1 MGQLLTDPPVTTA
14 TRIRRRAGRPRNRA
28 ALLFLPALL
37 LLLPVFVLPTVLLL
51 TSSLTEPPGGFEHYR
66 EALSSDLIRQVLVR
80 SLTISAIVTA
90 ISLAVGLPYA
100 VAAVRSGPRL
110 RGLLL
115 GAVASTLFFSVIVRA
130 YAWLALLDQDGVVP
144 KLLHVLGL
152 AGSDLTLANS
162 RAGTII
168 GMVQYG
174 IPFMVMAI
182 YDTYRRADPQLER
195 AAAVCGAGAL
205 TRWRRVT
212 IPLLAPGIAAGII
225 IVFITTLG
233 YYILPAILGSPQDL
247 MIGQLIS
254 QYVGMALNVG
264 LGAALSCI
272 LLAVTVGAYLLFR
285 RLNAQTG
292 PSL

>member
-1 MGQLLTDPPVTTA
+1 MGQLLTAPPAEAA
-14 TRIRRRAGRPRNRA
+14 TRARRRVRRSPDSA
-28 ALLFLPALL
+28 AWLLVPALVL
-37 LLLPVFVLPTVLLL
+37 LVPVFVLPTVLLL
-51 TSSLTEPPGGFEHYR
+51 TSSVTEPPGGLDHYR

-80 SLTISAIVTA
+80 SLTISAIVTV
-90 ISLAVGLPYA
+90 ISLLVGLPYA
-100 VAAVRSGPRL
+100 VATVRAGSRM

-115 GAVASTLFFSVIVRA
+115 GAVASTLFFSVIVRG

-144 KLLHVLGL
+144 KVLHALGFG
-152 AGSDLTLANS
+152 GSDLTLAHT
-162 RAGTII
+162 RTGTII

-195 AAAVCGAGAL
+195 AAAVCGAGAV

-212 IPLLAPGIAAGII
+212 LPLLAPGIAAGVI

-264 LGAALSCI
+264 VGAALSCI
-272 LLAVTVGAYLLFR
+272 LLVVTVGAFLLFR
-285 RLNAQTG
+285 RLNTKTG
-292 PSL
+292 PAL

>member
-1 MGQLLTDPPVTTA
+1 MGQLLTDPPSSVA
-14 TRIRRRAGRPRNRA
+14 TRTRRREKPPRDRTA
-28 ALLFLPALL
+28 WLLLPALIL
-37 LLLPVFVLPTVLLL
+37 LVPVFVLPTVLLL
-51 TSSLTEPPGGFEHYR
+51 TSSVTEPPGGLEHYR

-80 SLTISAIVTA
+80 SLTLTAIVTA

-100 VAAVRSGPRL
+100 VAAARSGPRM

-144 KLLHVLGL
+144 KALHTVGL
-152 AGSDLTLANS
+152 ASADLTLAHT
-162 RAGTII
+162 RTGTII
-168 GMVQYG
+168 GLVQYG

-195 AAAVCGAGAL
+195 AAAVCGANAL
-205 TRWRRVT
+205 ARWRRVT
-212 IPLLAPGIAAGII
+212 LPLLAPGIAAGII

-247 MIGQLIS
+247 MVGQLIS
-254 QYVGMALNVG
+254 QYVGTALNVG

-272 LLAVTVGAYLLFR
+272 LLAVTVGAFLLFR
-285 RLNAQTG
+285 RLNTTTG
-292 PSL
+292 PAL